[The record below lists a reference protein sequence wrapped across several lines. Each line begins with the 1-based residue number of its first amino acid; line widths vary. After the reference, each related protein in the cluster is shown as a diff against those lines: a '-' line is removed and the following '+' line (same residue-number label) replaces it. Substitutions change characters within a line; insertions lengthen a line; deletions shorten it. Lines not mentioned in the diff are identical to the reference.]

1 MSILKEAVSLLLPS
15 KCSVCGRL
23 ADTKD
28 RLPSS
33 LPGDLELC
41 FDCMSQIVP
50 EDKDRRW
57 ILCLSNP
64 YVGDPIP
71 SMPLYMPFR
80 YEGFFKKAV
89 GSVKFRRDRDLAVY
103 LGDILGKMA
112 REDGIDADLIV
123 PIPLSDARYKERGF
137 NQAEVIAR
145 EVSEAI
151 GIPMGVDVLTR
162 TRDTLRQSELKMDD
176 SRASNIKD
184 AFAINPDWDI
194 RGNRILIIDDVAT
207 TGHTLHE
214 AGEIL
219 MREGASSVAGIVL
232 CGNRY
237 VKNDDPF

>member
-15 KCSVCGRL
+15 KCAVCGKL

-28 RLPSS
+28 RLNVS

-41 FDCMSQIVP
+41 FDCMSKIVP
-50 EDKDRRW
+50 EEKDKRW
-57 ILCLSNP
+57 MLCLSNP
-64 YVGDPIP
+64 YIGDPIP
-71 SMPLYMPFR
+71 SMPLYMPFK
-80 YEGFFKKAV
+80 YEGFFKGAV
-89 GSVKFRRDRDLAVY
+89 AAVKFKKDEDLAVF
-103 LGDILGKMA
+103 LGGILGKLA
-112 REDGIDADLIV
+112 KEDGIRADLIV
-123 PIPLSDARYKERGF
+123 PIPLFYERHRERGF
-137 NQAEVIAR
+137 NQAEVIAK
-145 EVSEAI
+145 EAGKVL
-151 GIPMGVDVLTR
+151 GIPCAADVLKR

-184 AFAINPDWDI
+184 AFAVNPGWDI
-194 RGNRILIIDDVAT
+194 KGNSILIVDDVAT

>member
-28 RLPSS
+28 RLGIP

-41 FDCMSQIVP
+41 FDCMSKIVP
-50 EDKDRRW
+50 EDKDKRW

-64 YVGDPIP
+64 YSGDPIP
-71 SMPLYMPFR
+71 SMPLYMPFK
-80 YEGFFKKAV
+80 YEGFFKGAV
-89 GSVKFRRDRDLAVY
+89 ASIKFKRNKDLASY
-103 LGDILGKMA
+103 LGSILGKIA
-112 REDGIDADLIV
+112 KEDKIEADMII
-123 PIPLSDARYKERGF
+123 PIPLSYERHRERGF

-145 EVSEAI
+145 EVSQELHLPL
-151 GIPMGVDVLTR
+151 GKDVLIR
-162 TRDTLRQSELKMDD
+162 IRDTLRQSELKMDD

-184 AFAINPDWDI
+184 AFSINPDRDI
-194 RGNRILIIDDVAT
+194 RGNRILIADDVAT

-214 AGEIL
+214 AGELL
-219 MREGASSVAGIVL
+219 MREGAASVAGIVL